1 MSFFSELK
9 RRNVFRVGAA
19 YLVVAWLL
27 IQVVDT
33 LGDLFEWPNTLGQ
46 VVVIILVIGFPVAL
60 IVSWIYEVTPT
71 GITTQDAVDAGAK
84 TTSGNKLNAV
94 IIGGLVLVI
103 AMLLVDDMLL
113 VEDMATPDV
122 SAQQAGAGVSGASAT
137 DNEIV
142 ETGFNEEN
150 SIAVLPFTNLS
161 NDPDQEYF
169 SDGLTEEL
177 IAKLSSVDGL
187 LVTGR
192 TSVFYFKGSMD
203 SPQQIADS
211 LGVNHILQGSVRK
224 AGNQLRITT
233 TLMNTDNGFNL
244 WTETYNRE
252 LADIFAIQDE
262 IAEEVTQALSFT
274 LGAGEF
280 DRPGM
285 TRNIQAYDA
294 WLQYLSIP
302 FSSDANISQAR
313 NDALQRAVALDP

>member
-1 MSFFSELK
+1 
-9 RRNVFRVGAA
+9 
-19 YLVVAWLL
+19 
-27 IQVVDT
+27 
-33 LGDLFEWPNTLGQ
+33 
-46 VVVIILVIGFPVAL
+46 
-60 IVSWIYEVTPT
+60 
-71 GITTQDAVDAGAK
+71 
-84 TTSGNKLNAV
+84 
-94 IIGGLVLVI
+94 
-103 AMLLVDDMLL
+103 MLLVDDMLL